1 MGMGACEPITRL
13 LVTLAETARV
23 THRKCQARFSTCSQD
38 VSSSSKI
45 NKSINKIC
53 RARRGGRVPV
63 PAQPIHLQFS
73 LIWADLCSHFH
84 HEHVQNKADI

>member
-1 MGMGACEPITRL
+1 MLWLPIN
-13 LVTLAETARV
+13 LAQAARV
-23 THRKCQARFSTCSQD
+23 THRKYQDWFSMCLQD
-38 VSSSSKI
+38 VSSSRKI
-45 NKSINKIC
+45 NKSINKNR
-53 RARRGGRVPV
+53 RARSDGRVPV